1 MVWFWLD
8 SGKFWPVKKYHKGKQ
23 ETTSK
28 KYVKSQMRQ
37 KPQNQQ
43 KATERFMKTPIES
56 LTLQWQQISWG
67 ETHTPNGC
75 TRNLHPRLNLQLDR
89 VGVNVLGTY
98 IVFGRGEFGIIEA
111 EV

>member
-1 MVWFWLD
+1 
-8 SGKFWPVKKYHKGKQ
+8 
-23 ETTSK
+23 
-28 KYVKSQMRQ
+28 MRQ

-98 IVFGRGEFGIIEA
+98 IVFGRGSLESLKLWFEFDNMIHLLALATI
-111 EV
+111 